1 MKKLL
6 STVLSA
12 LLLCSVMTT
21 APRST
26 YCADIGDISSSSEDA
41 APPELSEDDEPDEP
55 LPPVLRD
62 IISGWGDCG

>member
-12 LLLCSVMTT
+12 LLLCSVMTA

-26 YCADIGDISSSSEDA
+26 DCADIGDISSSSEDTV
-41 APPELSEDDEPDEP
+41 PPELSEDDEPDEP

-62 IISGWGDCG
+62 MISGRGDCG